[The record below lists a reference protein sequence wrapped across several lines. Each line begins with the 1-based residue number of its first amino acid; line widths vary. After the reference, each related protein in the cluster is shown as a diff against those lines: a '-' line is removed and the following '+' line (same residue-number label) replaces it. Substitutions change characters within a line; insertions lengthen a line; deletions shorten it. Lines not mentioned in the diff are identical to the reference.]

1 MNKTLLSVI
10 IAVCAIQCAV
20 AQSLDLK
27 GMLGNLVSS
36 DKVSVEKMTG
46 SWCYNAPAVSFK
58 SGNLLKKAGGAAAS
72 AAVEKKLAPYF
83 KKAGIENMTL
93 TVDSDST
100 FTMKVSKAT
109 LKGTIL
115 PVTDEKS
122 EANFIF
128 NFKAAGKIPLGKMDT
143 YVTTSGSN
151 TMSVMFDVTK
161 LVTIIEKAG
170 TLTGNS
176 TVKGISSV
184 LKGYDGICAGFKL
197 TRDK

>member
-1 MNKTLLSVI
+1 MKKILLLAL
-10 IAVCAIQCAV
+10 IAVCAVQCAV
-20 AQSLDLK
+20 AQSFDLK

>member
-10 IAVCAIQCAV
+10 IAVCAVQCAV
-20 AQSLDLK
+20 AQSFDLK

-46 SWCYNAPAVSFK
+46 SWSYNAPAVSFK